1 MRGIVYRFG
10 RRRTGSFVL
19 ATGAALVLALGW
31 TSAAAA
37 KPPIRVANVQMKVQ
51 ARPLVLAHAAGHKI
65 A

>member
-1 MRGIVYRFG
+1 MRGKVYRFG

-31 TSAAAA
+31 TSAASA
-37 KPPIRVANVQMKVQ
+37 KAPIRATNVQVNVQ
-51 ARPLVLAHAAGHKI
+51 ARTLVLAHTAGHKI